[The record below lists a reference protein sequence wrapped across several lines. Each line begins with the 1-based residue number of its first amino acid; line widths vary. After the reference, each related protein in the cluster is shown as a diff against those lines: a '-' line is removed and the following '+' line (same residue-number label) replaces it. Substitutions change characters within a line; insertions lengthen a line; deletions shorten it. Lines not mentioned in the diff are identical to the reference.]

1 MMAIPN
7 YYDKLPKATK
17 QYRNHCKYMP
27 QHPFRMTIVGPSN
40 SGKTNILIH
49 IIKTCQNFDK
59 IYLYAKKLDEPLYQ
73 YLIKHW
79 GDIGTRYGLNLIEYS
94 NDISQTIDV
103 DQIDENKQNL
113 LIFDDMV
120 TEKHLKGVEEL
131 FIRGRKQNA
140 SIIFISQSYFSIPK
154 NIRLNC
160 DYFVITKMGNKKE
173 LIEIAKDHTT
183 DINNDKFK
191 EIYRE
196 ATKDPY
202 SVLVIDLKTQDPKM
216 KYKKNFKEAWYDD
229 S

>member
-1 MMAIPN
+1 
-7 YYDKLPKATK
+7 
-17 QYRNHCKYMP
+17 
-27 QHPFRMTIVGPSN
+27 MTIVGPSN

-49 IIKTCQNFDK
+49 IINTCKNFDK

-79 GDIGTRYGLNLIEYS
+79 GDIGTRHGLNLIEYS
-94 NDISQTIDV
+94 NDVSQTIDV
-103 DQIDENKQNL
+103 DEIDENKQNL

-196 ATKDPY
+196 ATKDHY

-216 KYKKNFKEAWYDD
+216 KYKKNFKQAWYDD